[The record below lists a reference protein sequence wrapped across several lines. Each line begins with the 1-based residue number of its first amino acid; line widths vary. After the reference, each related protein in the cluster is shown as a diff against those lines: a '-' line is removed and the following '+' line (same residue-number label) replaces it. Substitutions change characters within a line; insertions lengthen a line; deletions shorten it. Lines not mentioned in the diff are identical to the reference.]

1 MLSALIITPFAA
13 CVKGVFVS
21 FSFSVIEAASFLK
34 KCKLF

>member
-1 MLSALIITPFAA
+1 MLSALIIAPFAA

-21 FSFSVIEAASFLK
+21 LSFLAIEAASFLK

>member
-1 MLSALIITPFAA
+1 MLSALIIAPFAA
-13 CVKGVFVS
+13 YVKGGFVS